1 MVYSANDLF
10 CINTFAVSLSTFCF
24 SCAYIYIYICICAYQ
39 FLGQFSNPTT
49 IKSFKKVI
57 VSPIDIV
64 LSKLP
69 AKMFLFVMT
78 VAVLFTTSSASN
90 RVCGSKL
97 KHTLT
102 VNQSQCTYL
111 SPRCST
117 AVFCRLEEAFRC
129 IKSSTELIISDIELF
144 TSVTITNRS
153 DICIRSDSNISK
165 IVCNNSRNT
174 SITFKSIHNLCLIN
188 IAIER
193 CGNVPPINFTFD
205 DDSVFYGALLINK
218 STNITLDNVHIKN
231 SIGGGVRIEDTSN
244 EILIQKSSFTENPIM
259 ELDSASHRDKVR
271 YGGGLYVKL
280 DTSSQYSIFHLEK
293 CVFQNNKITK
303 TDSVPKFDPK
313 HTTFGGG
320 AYFNVRASDVYINIA
335 ESKFEGNQAG
345 YGGGLSILFRD
356 CAYNNTVNIY
366 NTTFNSNNVNGPFVQ
381 FGGAFLLMMTPP
393 TVNNTSCMTNF
404 HTELNNVTFQENKAW
419 IGGGAAFLASRINTN
434 DITSRRSSI
443 KIKNCTWSGNK
454 AQGGA
459 AVIFARH
466 PEDRPSR
473 GVLPE
478 VNIIDSSFI
487 SNANEMT
494 MPNEN
499 VLQGWIGQGVM
510 SVLNVDITFS
520 GTSIFKGNNGTGLG
534 ALDAIVIFKPIT
546 ITFSFNSGWN
556 GGAIRLYGLA
566 YLAVDNGSEINFINN
581 RATGQG
587 GALYVNLVTEQA
599 ILSGS
604 SCPIQS
610 KTGGLLPST
619 WNASFNFINN
629 TAEENGQSIYV
640 TSLLPCQ
647 IAYTK
652 KHDPFLSAINV
663 FTDFPDV
670 FHLDNESITRQVAT
684 AASKMSVET
693 SENKVIPG
701 LNFKLPINLT
711 DDMNT
716 NITDNVSLHVMIK
729 NRNDSTITI
738 KTSISDKTIQ
748 VIGNPRGFATLT
760 VMTLDTPHI
769 SRSFN
774 ITLIDCPPGFF
785 HSNTSKKCT
794 CVNND
799 EGYRGLIYCHDQTFK
814 ISIRRGTWAGYV
826 NEKVVTSRC
835 PSSYCSYSDDSSSK
849 TKKSLYQLP
858 SFIDFPDNYSAVL
871 NNFICHEKRT
881 GVLCGY
887 CIPGHTVYY
896 NSPDF
901 ECQEES
907 SLCHLGWFFYILAS
921 LVPLTFMFLIITA
934 FGIPFTAGNLRGFL
948 LFSQILVSMD
958 LTGGGATVLNQNS
971 VVVLTS
977 IWKLLYN
984 VLNLRF
990 FYLDSMSFCLMK
1002 GASALDVLA
1011 LQYLATIYSLI
1022 LIIIVAVSLNHCAVS
1037 CNRLCKC
1044 VRFTTLKYSFVNSL
1058 AALLILCYGNCAY
1071 VSLRI
1076 LNNAMLLGKNGI
1088 HNGKSR
1094 VFLQGNMIFFGS
1106 EHLPYAIPAL
1116 FCLCTVITLPL
1127 FMFTVL
1133 PILHQALAKCHLE
1146 NSKLGIWVCKL
1157 YLGGKLK
1164 PFYDVF
1170 QGCFKERY
1178 HFFAGL
1184 YFLYDFLILA
1194 AYPTTE
1200 TYGEIVF
1207 ATQAILIGILTLHCL
1222 AQPYTKPLHNSL
1234 DTLLFS
1240 NLILINGLSCYA
1252 YLSNMYHETLKSSSL
1267 FVPFFQLTLIY
1278 LPLAVLLIYV
1288 IYLLYVRSKCCK
1300 RWINYILHTNTIK
1313 QKSPSEDKEN
1323 YGALQE
1329 NSLGVS
1335 TESEQ
1340 SWSSRRLSLNSL
1352 IAHEQELW
1360 LKDHKMF

>member
-1 MVYSANDLF
+1 M
-10 CINTFAVSLSTFCF
+10 
-24 SCAYIYIYICICAYQ
+24 
-39 FLGQFSNPTT
+39 GQFSNPMT
-49 IKSFKKVI
+49 IRPFKKVI
-57 VSPIDIV
+57 VSPTVVTVVI

-69 AKMFLFVMT
+69 PNMFVFLMT
-78 VAVLFTTSSASN
+78 AAVLFTTCSASS
-90 RVCGSKL
+90 RICGLKL

-102 VNQSQCTYL
+102 VNQSNCPDH
-111 SPRCST
+111 SPSCSKLL
-117 AVFCRLEEAFRC
+117 FCKLEEAFRC
-129 IKSSTELIISDIELF
+129 IEDSTELIISDVELF
-144 TSVTITNRS
+144 TSINISSRS
-153 DICIRSDSNISK
+153 DICIRSDSHMSK
-165 IVCNNSRNT
+165 IICNDNHNT
-174 SITFKSIHNLCLIN
+174 SVTFKSIHNLRLFN
-188 IAIER
+188 ITIER
-193 CGNVPPINFTFD
+193 CGNVPPMNFNVS

-244 EILIQKSSFTENPIM
+244 IILIKKSSFTENPTM
-259 ELDSASHRDKVR
+259 ELDSVSHRDKVR
-271 YGGGLYVKL
+271 FGGGLYVKL
-280 DTSSQYSIFHLEK
+280 DTSLKHSLFHLEK

-303 TDSVPKFDPK
+303 TDSVPKFDPR

-320 AYFNVRASDVYINIA
+320 AYFNVRASNVDISIT

-345 YGGGLSILFRD
+345 YGGGLSILFRN
-356 CAYNNTVNIY
+356 CANNNTVNIT
-366 NTTFNSNNVNGPFVQ
+366 NTIFSSNNVNGTFVQ
-381 FGGAFLLMMTPP
+381 LGGAFLLTMTPP
-393 TVNNTSCMTNF
+393 NVSNTSCMTNI

-419 IGGGAAFLASRINTN
+419 IGGGAAFLASRINTTDTTLRHN
-434 DITSRRSSI
+434 SI
-443 KIKNCTWSGNK
+443 KLNNCTWFGNK

-478 VNIIDSSFI
+478 VNMINSSFI

-499 VLQGWIGQGVM
+499 VLQGWIGQGV
-510 SVLNVDITFS
+510 VGLLNIDITFS
-520 GTSIFKGNNGTGLG
+520 GISIFKGNKGTGLG
-534 ALDAIVIFKPIT
+534 ALDAIVIFKPTT
-546 ITFSFNSGWN
+546 ITFIFNSGWN
-556 GGAIRLYGLA
+556 GGAICLYGLA
-566 YLAVDNGSEINFINN
+566 YLAVDNGSKINFINN
-581 RATGQG
+581 TATGQG

-599 ILSGS
+599 ILSAS

-652 KHDPFLSAINV
+652 KHNPFLSAFEV
-663 FTDFPDV
+663 FTNFPDI
-670 FHLDNESITRQVAT
+670 FHLDNENITMQVAT
-684 AASKMSVET
+684 AASTMSVET
-693 SENKVIPG
+693 SENKIIPG
-701 LNFKLPINLT
+701 QNFKLPIKLT
-711 DDMNT
+711 DNMKMD
-716 NITDNVSLHVMIK
+716 ITDKVSLRVIIK

-738 KTSISDKTIQ
+738 KTSISDKTVQI
-748 VIGNPRGFATLT
+748 IGNPRGSATLT

-774 ITLIDCPPGFF
+774 IILTDCPLGFF
-785 HSNTSKKCT
+785 HSKTSKICT
-794 CVNND
+794 CVNYD
-799 EGYRGLIYCHDQTFK
+799 EGYHGLVHCHDKTFK
-814 ISIRRGTWAGYV
+814 ISIRRGMWAGYV
-826 NEKVVTSRC
+826 NQQVVTSRS
-835 PSSYCSYSDDSSSK
+835 PSSYSSYHTSSK
-849 TKKSLYQLP
+849 TKKNLYQLP
-858 SFIDFPDNYSAVL
+858 SLVEFPDNYSVVL
-871 NNFICHEKRT
+871 NNFICNERRS

-901 ECQEES
+901 ECKKES
-907 SLCHLGWFFYILAS
+907 TLCQLGWFFYILAS
-921 LVPLTFMFLIITA
+921 LVPLTIMFLIITA

-958 LTGGGATVLNQNS
+958 LTGDGATILNHNS
-971 VVVLTS
+971 VAVLTS

-984 VLNLRF
+984 VFNLRF
-990 FYLDSMSFCLMK
+990 FYLDRMSFCLMK

-1071 VSLRI
+1071 ISLRI
-1076 LNNAMLLGKNGI
+1076 LNNAILLGKNGAHI
-1088 HNGKSR
+1088 GESR
-1094 VFLQGNMIFFGS
+1094 VFLQGNMIYFGS

-1116 FCLCTVITLPL
+1116 LCLCTVIALPL
-1127 FMFTVL
+1127 FMFTLL

-1157 YLGGKLK
+1157 YLGGRLK

-1222 AQPYTKPLHNSL
+1222 AQPYTNPLHNAL

-1252 YLSNMYHETLKSSSL
+1252 YLSNMYQETLKSSL
-1267 FVPFFQLTLIY
+1267 FVPFLQLTLIY
-1278 LPLAVLLIYV
+1278 LPLAVLLIY
-1288 IYLLYVRSKCCK
+1288 IIRLLSLKNKCCK
-1300 RWINYILHTNTIK
+1300 RWINNHINKIK
-1313 QKSPSEDKEN
+1313 QKPLSKDKEE
-1323 YGALQE
+1323 YSALQE
-1329 NSLGVS
+1329 NSLEVS
-1335 TESEQ
+1335 IESEQ

-1352 IAHEQELW
+1352 IAHEQEQW

>member
-1 MVYSANDLF
+1 M
-10 CINTFAVSLSTFCF
+10 I
-24 SCAYIYIYICICAYQ
+24 
-39 FLGQFSNPTT
+39 
-49 IKSFKKVI
+49 
-57 VSPIDIV
+57 
-64 LSKLP
+64 
-69 AKMFLFVMT
+69 
-78 VAVLFTTSSASN
+78 VAVLFTTCSASN

-102 VNQSQCTYL
+102 VDQSQCTNL
-111 SPRCST
+111 SPSPSPLPCST
-117 AVFCRLEEAFRC
+117 PVFCRLEEAFHC
-129 IKSSTELIISDIELF
+129 IENSTELIIADIEIF
-144 TSVTITNRS
+144 TSVNVSNRS
-153 DICIRSDSNISK
+153 DIYIRSDSSMSK
-165 IVCNNSRNT
+165 IVCNNNRNT
-174 SITFKSIHNLCLIN
+174 SITFKSIHNLCLVN
-188 IAIER
+188 ITIER
-193 CGNVPPINFTFD
+193 CGNVPPTNFTFSD
-205 DDSVFYGALLINK
+205 DLVFYGALLINK
-218 STNITLDNVHIKN
+218 STNIALDNVHIYS

-244 EILIQKSSFTENPIM
+244 KILIQKSSFTENPIND
-259 ELDSASHRDKVR
+259 LDSSSHHDKVR

-280 DTSSQYSIFHLEK
+280 DTSSQYSLFHLEK

-303 TDSVPKFDPK
+303 ADSVPKFDPR

-320 AYFNVRASDVYINIA
+320 AYFNVRASNVYINITDS
-335 ESKFEGNQAG
+335 EFEGNQAG

-356 CAYNNTVNIY
+356 CAHSNTVNIK
-366 NTTFNSNNVNGPFVQ
+366 NTTFSSNNVNGTFAQ
-381 FGGAFLLMMTPP
+381 MGGAFLLTMTPP
-393 TVNNTSCMTNF
+393 TVNNTSSMTNI
-404 HTELNNVTFQENKAW
+404 HIELNNVTFQENKAW
-419 IGGGAAFLASRINTN
+419 IGGGAAFLTSRINTSDN
-434 DITSRRSSI
+434 ITLRHNSI
-443 KIKNCTWSGNK
+443 KIKNCAWSDNK

-473 GVLPE
+473 GILPE

-487 SNANEMT
+487 NNANEMT
-494 MPNEN
+494 MPNDN
-499 VLQGWIGQGVM
+499 VLQGWIGQGVV

-534 ALDAIVIFKPIT
+534 ALDAIVIFKPTT

-556 GGAIRLYGLA
+556 GGAICLYGLA
-566 YLAVDNGSEINFINN
+566 YLAVGNGSEINFINN
-581 RATGQG
+581 TATGQG

-599 ILSGS
+599 ILSAS

-619 WNASFNFINN
+619 WNASINFINN

-640 TSLLPCQ
+640 TSLLPCR

-652 KHDPFLSAINV
+652 KHDPFLSAIKV

-670 FHLDNESITRQVAT
+670 FHLDNENITSQVAT
-684 AASKMSVET
+684 AATKMSVET
-693 SENKVIPG
+693 CENKVIPG
-701 LNFKLPINLT
+701 RNFKLPINLT
-711 DDMNT
+711 DDMKT
-716 NITDNVSLHVMIK
+716 NITDKVSLRVMIT
-729 NRNDSTITI
+729 NRNNPTITI
-738 KTSISDKTIQ
+738 KTSISDKTVQ
-748 VIGNPRGFATLT
+748 VTGNPGGFATLT

-774 ITLIDCPPGFF
+774 ITLTDCPLGFF
-785 HSNTSKKCT
+785 YSNTSKKCT

-799 EGYRGLIYCHDQTFK
+799 EGYHGLIHCHDQTFE

-826 NEKVVTSRC
+826 NEKVATSRC
-835 PSSYCSYSDDSSSK
+835 PSSYCSYSDNNSSK
-849 TKKSLYQLP
+849 TKKSLYHLP
-858 SFIDFPDNYSAVL
+858 LFIDFPDNYSAVL

-887 CIPGHTVYY
+887 CVPGYTVYY

-907 SLCHLGWFFYILAS
+907 SLCQLGWFFYILAS

-934 FGIPFTAGNLRGFL
+934 FGIPFTAGKLRGFL

-1076 LNNAMLLGKNGI
+1076 LNKAMLLGKNGI

-1094 VFLQGNMIFFGS
+1094 VFLQGNMIYFGS
-1106 EHLPYAIPAL
+1106 DHLPYAIPAL
-1116 FCLCTVITLPL
+1116 FCLGTVIALPL
-1127 FMFTVL
+1127 FLFTVL

-1146 NSKLGIWVCKL
+1146 NSKLGIWVCKM

-1222 AQPYTKPLHNSL
+1222 AQPYTNPLHNSL

-1252 YLSNMYHETLKSSSL
+1252 YLSNMYQETLKSSL
-1267 FVPFFQLTLIY
+1267 FVPFLQLTLIY
-1278 LPLAVLLIYV
+1278 LPLAVLLIYI
-1288 IYLLYVRSKCCK
+1288 IYLLYAKNKCCK
-1300 RWINYILHTNTIK
+1300 RWVKNILHIKTIK
-1313 QKSPSEDKEN
+1313 QIPPSKDIED

-1329 NSLGVS
+1329 NSLQVS

-1340 SWSSRRLSLNSL
+1340 SWSSRRMSLNSL